1 MQAVDTAKDVANP
14 GFAKRS
20 FAKRGF
26 APWTDR
32 TAKPLLRIESLRKG
46 FGTFT
51 AVDQLSLDI
60 YQGEFFALLGPSGC
74 GKTTLLRLIAGFEQP
89 DAGRIILDGVD
100 LAQVPPHR
108 RPVNMMFQSYALFP
122 HLNVEAN
129 VAFGL
134 KQEGLPKSQI
144 AERVADMLALVK
156 LENLGRRKPH
166 ELSGGQRQRVALAR
180 SLVKRPRVLLLD
192 EPMAALDKKLRGE
205 TQFELMDLQRRLSL
219 TFIIVTHDQ
228 SEAMTV
234 ADRIAVMDRGRLMQV
249 APPAEIYEQPNSRWV
264 ADFIGEVNL
273 FEGRVGDDGLSVEG
287 TALGRLRVGAKINA
301 EPQASVWV
309 AVRPEKMR
317 ITRAAPDADQPTDAE
332 NCLAATVVDVG
343 YLGDLSIYKLRCDT
357 GMQLKAAIA
366 NTGRSAEAAIGW
378 DDRVWL
384 SFSPQVAIVLTR

>member
-1 MQAVDTAKDVANP
+1 MSSTAGSNR
-14 GFAKRS
+14 G

-26 APWTDR
+26 APWADP
-32 TAKPLLRIESLRKG
+32 AVQPLLRIEGASKRFGG
-46 FGTFT
+46 FA
-51 AVDQLSLDI
+51 AVDHVSLDI

-74 GKTTLLRLIAGFEQP
+74 GKTTLLRLIAGFEQAS
-89 DAGRIILDGVD
+89 AGRILLDGVD
-100 LAQVPPHR
+100 LAAVPPYR

-134 KQEGLPKSQI
+134 KQEGLPKTEI
-144 AERVADMLALVK
+144 AGRVADMLALVR
-156 LENLGRRKPH
+156 LENFGRRKPH

-205 TQFELMDLQRRLSL
+205 TQFELMDLQRRLGL

-249 APPAEIYEQPNSRWV
+249 APPATIYEQPNSRWV

-273 FEGRVGDDGLSVEG
+273 FEGRVGDDGTAVEG
-287 TALGRLRVGAKINA
+287 TAFGQVRVAAKIDA
-301 EPQASVWV
+301 APGATVWV

-317 ITRAAPDADQPTDAE
+317 LTSDPPAE
-332 NCLAATVVDVG
+332 NAAKAENTAAATVMDIG
-343 YLGDLSIYKLRCDT
+343 YLGDLSIYKLHSMD
-357 GMQLKAAIA
+357 GVALKATAA
-366 NTGRSAEAAIGW
+366 NTGPRGERAIGW
-378 DDRVWL
+378 DDKVWV
-384 SFSPQVAIVLTR
+384 SFPSDAAIVLTR

>member
-1 MQAVDTAKDVANP
+1 MQSVETNR
-14 GFAKRS
+14 G

-32 TAKPLLRIESLRKG
+32 RLQPLLRTESVGKR
-46 FGTFT
+46 FGTFV

-89 DAGRIILDGVD
+89 STGRILLDGVD
-100 LAQVPPHR
+100 LASVPPHR

-122 HLNVEAN
+122 HLTVEAN

-134 KQEGLPKSQI
+134 KQEGLPRAEI
-144 AERVADMLALVK
+144 AARVADMLALVK
-156 LENLGRRKPH
+156 LETFGRRKPH

-205 TQFELMDLQRRLSL
+205 TQFELMDLQRQLGL

-228 SEAMTV
+228 TEAMTV

-249 APPAEIYEQPNSRWV
+249 APPAEIYERPNSCWV
-264 ADFIGEVNL
+264 ADFIGTVNL
-273 FEGRVGDDGLSVEG
+273 FEGRVGELDGTVEG
-287 TALGRLRVGAKINA
+287 SALGRLRVGAKIDA
-301 EPQASVWV
+301 EPCATVWV
-309 AVRPEKMR
+309 AVRPEKIR
-317 ITRAAPDADQPTDAE
+317 LSQRRAASGEEPPPDNAI
-332 NCLAATVVDVG
+332 AATVVDIG
-343 YLGDLSIYKLRCDT
+343 YLGDLSVYKLRTET
-357 GMQLKAAIA
+357 GVSLQAAIA
-366 NTGRSAEAAIGW
+366 NTESLTARGIGWNDKVWVSFAPEAA
-378 DDRVWL
+378 V
-384 SFSPQVAIVLTR
+384 VLTR